1 MNVNNFFSLVLL
13 ISALVLVYIGYFSWK
28 RDKIY
33 ISLSLLPVS
42 IYSFGYAFEILC
54 TSIEWVKFWI
64 KVEYLGVAFLPVAW
78 LIFALNFTGYKE
90 IIKKSTLML
99 LNIVPV
105 VTLIMNY
112 TNDFHHLFYK
122 KLYMNNDGI
131 FPIVE
136 LIKGPWYWVNIAY
149 TYIAMLIGLIIFILA
164 YFKAVSIVRKQI
176 LLLIIAWVI
185 PWISD
190 IVYMLR
196 LLPFDVDLCPLAFS
210 LSGIISSFALL
221 KFKLLK
227 LTPIALE
234 KVFSN
239 MLDGVIILD
248 FENNIVNFNNSSKNI
263 ISELNDIEAGDKKI
277 DEVLKEY
284 KEVLKAVNSNSYNES
299 LISIKNKEQ
308 LRYYKMNI
316 NNIYENT
323 GEIIGK
329 ILILNDI
336 TEIELQRKKLS
347 ENYNFLQTLMDAI
360 PNPIYSKDEYGVYNH
375 CNIAF
380 TEFLGI
386 KKEEIIGSTAYE
398 VFEEKLAE
406 IYDKADKKLMKKK
419 GTQVYESKLMN
430 NDGTHHDVIFNK
442 SVVVNEDEN
451 DKGLVG
457 VIVDI
462 TEQKKNQEKMNK
474 LLKLKEAML
483 KIGYSINEISNIND
497 LLQLILDEVIDCV
510 DERSSGSVLLLDKDK
525 NLKIAVAKGY
535 NSEEIK
541 TFSIKLE
548 EHFAWFNSGENINK
562 TVIFNDID
570 KLKGI
575 NMLDTAEGI
584 KIKSA
589 ISSPIIIDGQLYGF
603 INIDSIYNNIFNE
616 GDLELME
623 YMRNQVSIAIAKH
636 KLYEETLY
644 LSRYDK
650 LTNVYNRSY
659 FEQLIYNDIYND
671 DVDKKEFLAVVF
683 DLNGLKFVND
693 NYGHLAGDELLR
705 TFSKGLSSL
714 IGGSDIIGRFG
725 GDEFVGVFFNAD
737 SQSLINRFE
746 ELVEHFKNN
755 PIIIWDNK
763 IVCSYS
769 YGIASFP
776 RDGREFNELIKIAD
790 ERMYEYKSIVK
801 SKKQLIKKYVAVG
814 IDE

>member
-1 MNVNNFFSLVLL
+1 MLL
-13 ISALVLVYIGYFSWK
+13 ISAFVLIYIGYFSWK
-28 RDKIY
+28 RDKGY
-33 ISLSLLPVS
+33 ISLSLIPVS

-64 KVEYLGVAFLPVAW
+64 KLEYLGIAFLPVAW
-78 LIFALNFTGYKE
+78 LMFALNFIGQREKL
-90 IIKKSTLML
+90 KKSIFML

-105 VTLIMNY
+105 ITLIMNY

-122 KLYMNNDGI
+122 KIYMNNDGI

-136 LIKGPWYWVNIAY
+136 LIKGPFYWVNIAY
-149 TYIAMLIGLIIFILA
+149 TYAVMLVGLIIFIVA
-164 YFKAVSIVRKQI
+164 YFKAVPIVRKQI

-196 LLPFDVDLCPLAFS
+196 LLSLDLDLCPLAFS
-210 LSGIISSFALL
+210 LSGIISSFAILN
-221 KFKLLK
+221 FKLLK

-248 FENNIVNFNNSSKNI
+248 AENNIVNFNKSSKNI
-263 ISELNDIEAGDKKI
+263 ISELNGIEAGEKKI

-284 KEVLKAVNSNSYNES
+284 KGVLKAVSSDSYNES
-299 LISIKNKEQ
+299 LITIESNNQ

-316 NNIYENT
+316 NNIYEKT
-323 GEIIGK
+323 GKFIGK
-329 ILILNDI
+329 ILILNDV
-336 TEIELQRKKLS
+336 TEIQLQQKKLS

-360 PNPIYSKDEYGVYNH
+360 PNPIYSKDEHGVYNH
-375 CNIAF
+375 CNTAY

-386 KKEEIIGSTAYE
+386 KKDEFIGSTSYE

-406 IYDKADKKLMKKK
+406 SYEKADKKLFKEKR
-419 GTQVYESKLMN
+419 TQVYESKLMN
-430 NDGTHHDVIFNK
+430 KDGTHHDVIFNK
-442 SVVVNEDEN
+442 SVVGNEDGN
-451 DKGLVG
+451 NKGLVG

-462 TEQKKNQEKMNK
+462 TEQKKNQEKMDK
-474 LLKLKEAML
+474 LLKLREAML
-483 KIGYSINEISNIND
+483 MIGYSINEISDIND
-497 LLQLILDEVIDCV
+497 LLQLILDKVIDCV
-510 DERSSGSVLLLDKDK
+510 DDRSSGSVLLLDHDK

-535 NSEEIK
+535 SSEEIK

-562 TVIFNDID
+562 TVIFNGID
-570 KLKGI
+570 KLNDI
-575 NMLDTAEGI
+575 NMLDTEEGI

-589 ISSPIIIDGQLYGF
+589 ISSPIIIDGELYGF
-603 INIDSIYNNIFNE
+603 INIDSMYNNIFNE

-650 LTNVYNRSY
+650 LTNLYNRSY
-659 FEQLIYNDIYND
+659 FEQLIHNDIYNE
-671 DVDKKEFLAVVF
+671 DVDKKEFLVVVF
-683 DLNGLKFVND
+683 DLNGMKFVND
-693 NYGHLAGDELLR
+693 NYGHLAGDKLLR

-714 IGGSDIIGRFG
+714 VGGSDIVGRIG
-725 GDEFVGVFFNAD
+725 GDEFVGVFFNID
-737 SQSLINRFE
+737 SKSLIKRFE

-755 PIIIWDNK
+755 YIIHEDNK

-776 RDGREFNELIKIAD
+776 RDGREYKELIKIGD
-790 ERMYEYKSIVK
+790 ERMYEYKSIAK
-801 SKKQLIKKYVAVG
+801 SKKNRI
-814 IDE
+814 